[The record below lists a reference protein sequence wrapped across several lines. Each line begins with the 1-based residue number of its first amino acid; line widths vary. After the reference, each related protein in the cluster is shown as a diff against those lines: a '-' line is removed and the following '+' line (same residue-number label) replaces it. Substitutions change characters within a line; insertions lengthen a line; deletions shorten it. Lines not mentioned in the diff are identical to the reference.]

1 MSERRIIYP
10 PVWMVFGVVVIFILD
25 EFLPGPRFAG
35 ATAQFAGSALLVV
48 GLALLV
54 VAGGLF
60 TRADTGMV
68 PFKDTRA
75 LVTHGLYR
83 YSRNPMYVAMA
94 LVLLGVAVTVG
105 ASLALLVPAAF
116 LVIIDRRF
124 IRAEERQ
131 LEALFGEEYRAYCRR
146 VRRWL

>member
-1 MSERRIIYP
+1 VSEHRVIYP
-10 PVWMVFGVVVIFILD
+10 PVWMVFGVVVIFAAD

-35 ATAQFAGSALLVV
+35 AAAQFLGSALLVA

-54 VAGGLF
+54 LAGGLF
-60 TRADTGMV
+60 SRADTGMV
-68 PFKDTRA
+68 PFRDTRV

-83 YSRNPMYVAMA
+83 YSRNPMYLALA

-105 ASLALLVPAAF
+105 STVALLVPVAF
-116 LVIIDRRF
+116 LLIMDRRF